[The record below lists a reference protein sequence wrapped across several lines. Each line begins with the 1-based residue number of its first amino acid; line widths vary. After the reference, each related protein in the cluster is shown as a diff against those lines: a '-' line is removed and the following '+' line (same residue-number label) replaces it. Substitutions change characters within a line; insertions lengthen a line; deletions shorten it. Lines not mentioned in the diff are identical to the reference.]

1 VFARVSRYEVAPER
15 IDEAVQA
22 FGQAANEI
30 EKLDGFQG
38 GYVFVDPADGR
49 TMTVTFW
56 ANRAAVEESERRA
69 RELRQ
74 RAANEVEGAVLSV
87 ELFDVA
93 QELSPAPPS

>member
-22 FGQAANEI
+22 FGRAAAEI
-30 EKLDGFQG
+30 EKLDGFHS
-38 GYVFVDPADGR
+38 GYVLVDPGDAR

-56 ANRAAVEESERRA
+56 VNRAAVESSEKRA

-74 RAANEVEGAVLSV
+74 QAAHDVDGAVLSV

-93 QELSPAPPS
+93 QELTPAQSA